1 MQQNQITPVSTP
13 QSVRIAVVGSL
24 TQALL
29 NFRSDLI
36 RELVAA
42 GHQVYAFATDYNEHS
57 EAAVQALGA
66 IPVGYQLNRFSY
78 NPFNDLGTS
87 WQLYRL
93 FRQYR
98 IEVSFCYFVKP
109 VIFGT
114 LAAWLAKV
122 PYRVAKI
129 EGLGRAFIEP
139 PEGAG
144 VRCRLVRRVQVALY
158 RFVLP
163 KTQQVFLLNPDDYQD
178 LIHHY
183 RIPIP
188 KLTMLNGIGTCLAR
202 YPYHPPQLEP
212 IRFIFVGRLLQ
223 EKGIRYFLQAAER
236 IKASHP
242 NVEFVVVGQ
251 PDTAKGSISKA
262 ELAAAVASGLIVYP
276 GLVNNVV
283 DYLAQASVFVLPS
296 YYREGVPR
304 STQEAMAVGLPV
316 ITTDM
321 PGCRETVEQGKNG
334 FLIPPHNVDALT
346 EQMLYFIDHPEQID
360 AMGQYSRQLAEQKF
374 DVVKINRQI
383 IEALGLAAAHS
394 DASKQPSEQ
403 QT

>member
-1 MQQNQITPVSTP
+1 MQQSNNKAAGSGCKRV
-13 QSVRIAVVGSL
+13 AVVGSL
-24 TQALL
+24 TQAML

-36 RELVAA
+36 REMVAA
-42 GHQVYAFATDYNEHS
+42 GHQVYAFATDYTEQS
-57 EAAVQALGA
+57 EAQVRQLGA
-66 IPVGYQLNRFSY
+66 IPVPYQLNRFSY
-78 NPFNDLGTS
+78 NPLNDLITS

-93 FRQYR
+93 FRHLR
-98 IEVSFCYFVKP
+98 IDISFCYFVKP

-139 PEGAG
+139 PQGAG
-144 VRCRLVRRVQVALY
+144 LRCRLVRRVQVALY

-163 KTQQVFLLNPDDYQD
+163 KAQQVFLLNPDDYQD

-183 RIPIP
+183 QIPIQ
-188 KLTMLNGIGTCLAR
+188 KLTLLNGIGTCLAR
-202 YPYHPPQLEP
+202 YPYHPPQLDP

-223 EKGIRYFLQAAER
+223 EKGIRYFLQAAKR

-242 NVEFVVVGQ
+242 AVEFVVVGQ
-251 PDTAKGSISKA
+251 PDTAKGSISKD
-262 ELAAAVASGLIVYP
+262 ELKEAVDTGLLVYP
-276 GLVNNVV
+276 GSVNNVV
-283 DYLAQASVFVLPS
+283 DYLATASVFVLPS

-346 EQMLYFIDHPEQID
+346 EQMRYFIEHPEQID
-360 AMGQYSRQLAEQKF
+360 VMGQYSRRLAEQKF

-383 IEALGLAAAHS
+383 LEALELVAAPLEPG
-394 DASKQPSEQ
+394 KQQSEQ
-403 QT
+403 PI